1 MLQER
6 NPALAERILTL
17 RELIGGRGDF
27 DDPVGGAV
35 EVYRHA
41 AMEISAIIEQAFPKI
56 VGTIDSLK

>member
-27 DDPVGGAV
+27 DDPVGGSV

-41 AMEISAIIEQAFPKI
+41 AGEIYAILAQAFPKI